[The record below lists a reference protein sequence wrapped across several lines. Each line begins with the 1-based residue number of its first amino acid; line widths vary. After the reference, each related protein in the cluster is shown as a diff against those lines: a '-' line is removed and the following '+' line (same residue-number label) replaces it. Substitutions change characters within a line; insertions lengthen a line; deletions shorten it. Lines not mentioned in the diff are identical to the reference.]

1 MLPLAGLAATLW
13 LAEVSPT
20 PGLSFPAIIEA
31 GSPFSLRSKQ
41 WSTIAA
47 SPWVLRTITRGFQ
60 LQFAPGNW
68 RWFWRGWKVR
78 PLSCYKFVSSRRCC
92 CLLKPLHVNNIH
104 TLSAHL
110 SCTQFFTGDMRM
122 ILKPNLAFVPKVVG
136 LCSPID
142 LAAFAASPEGQCA
155 YALRPF
161 HAVRAYVDRTRYFRR
176 RNLLFFSWSPQ
187 GQTCLQIQTS
197 PANQIGVM
205 RLMLTTGRASHN
217 ETFHSY

>member
-1 MLPLAGLAATLW
+1 MEHHCGISMGSKDNYERLSIAVRSWKLAVVLKGLK
-13 LAEVSPT
+13 SP
-20 PGLSFPAIIEA
+20 
-31 GSPFSLRSKQ
+31 PFEL
-41 WSTIAA
+41 
-47 SPWVLRTITRGFQ
+47 
-60 LQFAPGNW
+60 LQGAD
-68 RWFWRGWKVR
+68 V
-78 PLSCYKFVSSRRCC
+78 KFVSSRRCC

-187 GQTCLQIQTS
+187 GQTCLQVQTS

-205 RLMLTTGRASHN
+205 RLMLLKADNGAGIP
-217 ETFHSY
+217 